1 MNATVAPTIY
11 STLSRFMKLSP
22 AEFGAEKKRE
32 IESFFAHCME
42 EMDNDSQKLLAT
54 LLIKALNKRINSESI
69 GENIYLGKYETSQI
83 QLFNILIEKFPFVK
97 YSQQIANSAIVRA
110 MEGHEEATIVD
121 IGIGQGTQMVNI
133 IEMAK
138 ELPGLKKL
146 HIVGVEPFGEALARA
161 EETIL
166 SFNGQVPF
174 KVEFTGI
181 HDAVENVDFARAGY
195 LAGIVIVNAS
205 LALHHIQSA
214 EQRDATIAR
223 VRQLNP
229 DAFML
234 IEPNVDHYE
243 PEFHTR
249 FANCY
254 NHFHALFQ
262 VIDRLENVSANDKNA
277 LKLFFGREIE
287 DIIGKEEGDRFE
299 KHEPAYHWIDR
310 LAKNRFSIKND
321 FLPAP
326 LDPGCGVEIKFHP
339 EGFLGFTFEEE
350 TALAVIMAN

>member
-1 MNATVAPTIY
+1 MNAAVTPNIY
-11 STLSRFMKLSP
+11 GTLTRFMKLSP
-22 AEFGAEKKRE
+22 ADFSAEKKHE

-42 EMDNDSQKLLAT
+42 DMDNDSQKLLAT

-97 YSQQIANSAIVRA
+97 YSQQITNSAIVRA

-146 HIVGVEPFGEALARA
+146 HFVGIEPFGEALARA

-166 SFNGQVPF
+166 SYNGRVPF
-174 KVEFTGI
+174 NVGFTGI
-181 HDAVENVDFARAGY
+181 HDAAENVDFANAGY
-195 LAGIVIVNAS
+195 LPGIVIVNAS

-223 VRQLNP
+223 IRQLNP
-229 DAFML
+229 DAFIL
-234 IEPNVDHYE
+234 IEPNVNHYE

-249 FANCY
+249 FDNCY

-287 DIIGKEEGDRFE
+287 DIIGKEEKDRYE
-299 KHEPAYHWIDR
+299 KHELASHWIGR
-310 LAKNRFSIKND
+310 LVKNRFTIKTD
-321 FLPAP
+321 FLPDP
-326 LDPGCGVEIKFHP
+326 IDPGCGVEIKFHP